1 MKISK
6 PISKPILK
14 PRTNDLKQVIYVSY
28 ISVVRLNHWGRV
40 TQICV
45 SKLTTIG
52 SDNGLS
58 PGRRQAIIWTNA
70 GILLIG
76 PFGINLSE
84 LLIEINTV
92 SFNKMY
98 LKMSSAKW
106 RLFRLGL
113 NELMLLQHRS
123 YFIQVQS
130 FARKRPRATL
140 WLLFHQCNER
150 EVTDRSSYSRHS
162 GGNEVMIRDGN
173 HRKSYIT
180 MKCLDLK

>member
-1 MKISK
+1 MHLGNLFYLYVFDYNSMKISK
-6 PISKPILK
+6 PISKLILK
-14 PRTNDLKQVIYVSY
+14 PRTNDLTQVIYVSY
-28 ISVVRLNHWGRV
+28 ISAVRLTHLGRV

-76 PFGINLSE
+76 PFGTILSE

-92 SFNKMY
+92 SFNKMH

-106 RLFRLGL
+106 CLFRLGL
-113 NELMLLQHRS
+113 NDVMLLQHRS
-123 YFIQVQS
+123 HVIQVQS
-130 FARKRPRATL
+130 FARKRPRTAL

-150 EVTDRSSYSRHS
+150 EVIDR
-162 GGNEVMIRDGN
+162 
-173 HRKSYIT
+173 
-180 MKCLDLK
+180 